1 MSNTNESTPLI
12 PGGRRRQS
20 TAINL
25 DLYDTSSSYLNLP
38 SLNNQQQ
45 QRQQQQHNHGNNTS
59 SVPYRRVPEKY
70 GSITNNNTAT
80 KQKHNQSKQHKSSCQ
95 YDSQKKQIQPILKT
109 ELKPEKLGTIGG
121 VFIPTVLNVLSILMF
136 LRFGFIIGQ
145 MGILGTLLLLFLSYG
160 IDLLTTLSVSAIATN
175 GTVRGGGA
183 YYMISRSLGVE
194 FGGSIGLIFYIGQVL
209 NSSLNVAGFIEPLL
223 FNFNEEDGAM
233 NQILPIGYWWQ
244 LLYCTIFLLACTCV
258 SLIGSSTVSKTGS
271 FLTIIL
277 ITATLSV
284 PISAI
289 FVKPFDVPEL
299 NTHYT
304 GLSYKTFKENLLPHF
319 TKGAAGSQRK
329 AVETFNDLF
338 GIFFPATAGIF
349 AGASMSGDLQNPS
362 KSIPKG
368 TLWGLLLTFTCY
380 ALVIVS
386 MGASIPR
393 DFLHKDVQVIQTVN
407 LSTVLVL
414 LGEASTSLFSV
425 IVGIVGAAKVLQAI
439 ARDEILPGLKLFA
452 IGDKKSDDPIYGILF
467 TWLLTQLFLFADI
480 NQIATFITMAFLM
493 TFIVT
498 NLACFLLKLGSAP
511 NFRPSFK
518 YFSNKTALLGTILSG
533 IAMIIV
539 DGISAI
545 LIFLIL
551 IFLILFIHY
560 ISPPKQ
566 WGDVSQSLI
575 YHQVRKY
582 LLKLRQDNV
591 KYWRPQVL
599 LLVDNPRTSW
609 KLMHFCNHLKKG
621 GLYVLGHVLTTT
633 TFQDRI
639 HELQKQKNAWVKLRD
654 LSNIKAFIQVAVA
667 PSFTWGVRDVFL
679 GSGLGGM
686 RPNICVIGFYDLSN
700 FQKRN
705 NSLYSP
711 INSGGSMHSHRDSE
725 MKNIDLNNN
734 NISGNNSS
742 SPSNTK
748 VKFKLNPKTKIESN
762 HPNFYSQVNIDMKNL
777 PTDSCSIEPKVKFT
791 EWVQIIEDLSLLGS
805 NVAIAKGFPRLH
817 IPSKDEPSLSESE
830 KYLIDLYPIQ
840 MSAEVTDDYG
850 KKSALTTNF
859 DTYTLILQLGAI
871 LNTVPQ
877 WKRTHKLRVVVFV
890 EYAQDVEDEKV
901 RVKSLLEILRINAEV
916 LVLCLNCGDFQ
927 TYNYISKGDTKVDDE
942 IREHVDL
949 CLKEDPWW
957 SALKEFRDDIKKSTS
972 SNVSIPVPSAA
983 KDIKG
988 STFKTPRSRI
998 ASTYAGFGAYGSGS
1012 GSRGGS
1018 NSGGNVNGGG
1028 FGGLS
1033 FDIKN
1038 IPLPK
1043 ESSNIASSKVMK
1055 NFERSHNRRYT
1066 ISNMNKLGVSLSMMT
1081 NRILHS
1087 DIKRTITGGE
1097 SDSDEEDSDS
1107 YTDTD
1112 SVISYSS
1119 TTSSQVQNNNNN
1131 NNNSGPASRQQSS
1144 QHLNQTFDQGVSASQ
1159 IQASPQI
1166 QELQQQ
1172 QQHPQNSMSPK
1183 IKPQLAK
1190 YPSSASHLRTAQFIH
1205 SQTSLQLP
1213 QQSSSLSLPDNANDN
1228 SNTTANANTNT
1239 NNNGTNNNTVST
1251 NEDIHRISSNSH
1263 LPLPPIRKSSRKI
1276 QRSAFSADTMPKSQV
1291 IEDAL
1296 GDQPSILFVK
1306 DADNDNETHSTH
1318 GKSSRAPSVKAGVS
1332 NNKKDDYSIVGT
1344 TSNDS
1349 NSVHNSTNSS
1359 RRQSVDFAG
1368 FNTLN
1373 DQNDESSTY
1382 DYARAGSNAAEDDL
1396 YDDLIFSFNEMTTRA
1411 QYLIL
1416 NELMTSVSKDSKL
1429 LFSSLPIPDIGTH
1442 KSEEDSLNYIR
1453 DLDLWCCDLPPILLI
1468 NSKTMTVTTAL

>member
-45 QRQQQQHNHGNNTS
+45 QRQQHHDHGNNTS

-70 GSITNNNTAT
+70 GSIPNNNTAT
-80 KQKHNQSKQHKSSCQ
+80 KQKHNPSKQHKSSCQ
-95 YDSQKKQIQPILKT
+95 YDTQKKQIQPILKT

-319 TKGAAGSQRK
+319 TKGAAGSQSK

-711 INSGGSMHSHRDSE
+711 INSGGSMASHRDSE

-734 NISGNNSS
+734 NNNGNNIS

-748 VKFKLNPKTKIESN
+748 I
-762 HPNFYSQVNIDMKNL
+762 
-777 PTDSCSIEPKVKFT
+777 
-791 EWVQIIEDLSLLGS
+791 
-805 NVAIAKGFPRLH
+805 
-817 IPSKDEPSLSESE
+817 
-830 KYLIDLYPIQ
+830 
-840 MSAEVTDDYG
+840 
-850 KKSALTTNF
+850 
-859 DTYTLILQLGAI
+859 
-871 LNTVPQ
+871 
-877 WKRTHKLRVVVFV
+877 
-890 EYAQDVEDEKV
+890 
-901 RVKSLLEILRINAEV
+901 
-916 LVLCLNCGDFQ
+916 
-927 TYNYISKGDTKVDDE
+927 
-942 IREHVDL
+942 
-949 CLKEDPWW
+949 
-957 SALKEFRDDIKKSTS
+957 
-972 SNVSIPVPSAA
+972 
-983 KDIKG
+983 
-988 STFKTPRSRI
+988 
-998 ASTYAGFGAYGSGS
+998 
-1012 GSRGGS
+1012 
-1018 NSGGNVNGGG
+1018 
-1028 FGGLS
+1028 
-1033 FDIKN
+1033 
-1038 IPLPK
+1038 
-1043 ESSNIASSKVMK
+1043 
-1055 NFERSHNRRYT
+1055 
-1066 ISNMNKLGVSLSMMT
+1066 
-1081 NRILHS
+1081 
-1087 DIKRTITGGE
+1087 
-1097 SDSDEEDSDS
+1097 
-1107 YTDTD
+1107 
-1112 SVISYSS
+1112 
-1119 TTSSQVQNNNNN
+1119 
-1131 NNNSGPASRQQSS
+1131 
-1144 QHLNQTFDQGVSASQ
+1144 
-1159 IQASPQI
+1159 
-1166 QELQQQ
+1166 
-1172 QQHPQNSMSPK
+1172 
-1183 IKPQLAK
+1183 
-1190 YPSSASHLRTAQFIH
+1190 
-1205 SQTSLQLP
+1205 
-1213 QQSSSLSLPDNANDN
+1213 
-1228 SNTTANANTNT
+1228 
-1239 NNNGTNNNTVST
+1239 
-1251 NEDIHRISSNSH
+1251 
-1263 LPLPPIRKSSRKI
+1263 
-1276 QRSAFSADTMPKSQV
+1276 
-1291 IEDAL
+1291 
-1296 GDQPSILFVK
+1296 
-1306 DADNDNETHSTH
+1306 
-1318 GKSSRAPSVKAGVS
+1318 
-1332 NNKKDDYSIVGT
+1332 
-1344 TSNDS
+1344 
-1349 NSVHNSTNSS
+1349 
-1359 RRQSVDFAG
+1359 
-1368 FNTLN
+1368 
-1373 DQNDESSTY
+1373 
-1382 DYARAGSNAAEDDL
+1382 
-1396 YDDLIFSFNEMTTRA
+1396 
-1411 QYLIL
+1411 
-1416 NELMTSVSKDSKL
+1416 
-1429 LFSSLPIPDIGTH
+1429 
-1442 KSEEDSLNYIR
+1442 
-1453 DLDLWCCDLPPILLI
+1453 
-1468 NSKTMTVTTAL
+1468 